1 MSRTPNTSQSAALDA
16 DSPDAFCSTRQAAT
30 RLDVSVGTVQ
40 QMVEQGVLSGWKT
53 AGGHRRIS
61 LRSLETLLRSR
72 VGATSSSDAHT
83 LSVLIV
89 EDDPFEQAFYRETL
103 AEMKLPLKLEIVG
116 NGFDG
121 LLVVG
126 RQRPDVL
133 ISDLILPGMD
143 GFLMI
148 RALRADPDLSY
159 LDIVVVSGLSN
170 EEIAERGGLPEDVT
184 VFSKPIP
191 FRELHG
197 YLLAKRIQL
206 GRRGAR

>member
-1 MSRTPNTSQSAALDA
+1 
-16 DSPDAFCSTRQAAT
+16 
-30 RLDVSVGTVQ
+30 
-40 QMVEQGVLSGWKT
+40 MVEQGVLSGWKT

-126 RQRPDVL
+126 RQRPDCV
-133 ISDLILPGMD
+133 DLL
-143 GFLMI
+143 
-148 RALRADPDLSY
+148 
-159 LDIVVVSGLSN
+159 
-170 EEIAERGGLPEDVT
+170 T
-184 VFSKPIP
+184 
-191 FRELHG
+191 
-197 YLLAKRIQL
+197 
-206 GRRGAR
+206 